1 MSNKPSQIKVLAAS
15 LLLATSWQASAAI
28 GGLQVQSGLN
38 EPFSATVVVTGD
50 EARALA
56 SGRPTISGADLTA
69 SVLQQS
75 GDRAVIRVQSAAP
88 IKEPMLTFWLGV
100 GNQNRQYTA
109 MLDPRDYRAPTQAS
123 GGRERTAPAAASG
136 RERPVAEQTATRP
149 ARAETAQRPQRERV
163 RSSERRAAPA
173 ATIEIS
179 GTAYQVKDGELLVN
193 IAERVQPSG
202 MTLRQTINAL
212 VRANPRSF
220 RNGNPDLM
228 YRGATLIIPDAAQLR
243 RLAQNPHLRVRP
255 VSAAGLPAAN
265 LPERATQSAQPAT
278 PPASEKPADTAPAKP
293 VTPPPA
299 PPVEPA
305 KPVEPAQPVQ
315 AETPP
320 ASAEKPVTQV
330 VDVPPAVSEV
340 PASVPAASDPLQV
353 ASEPMAASVAVSE
366 PVAPP
371 VTETPPAPQ
380 PAAPTETTEPVEEE
394 SGGLMQWLPYGAG
407 ALVLGGLAY
416 FLLQRR
422 RKSGG
427 DEALGQEA
435 NEDEL
440 FFDDAQQDGV
450 VAASAATAAAATVA
464 ADDDELHLDLSH
476 LADQHLGNTPD
487 SGFAAAQ
494 PAAAAD
500 AAADDWGWIEES
512 SNQTQAASPAAN
524 VAVTSDEEAWLDF
537 GEETVA
543 VAAAPAAAAAV
554 QTEVDEDLS
563 WVLDVEE
570 TPVAAP
576 ASEPVRQAAPV
587 AAADDDWLSGLDE
600 VVVEETVAP
609 QAAASAAAVAA
620 LDDQWDMNIDL
631 SEPEVQAA
639 PAVET
644 AGNGF
649 DSFAENLDFNLNF
662 ADEQPAVPAAPAATE
677 SFEAPAFDA
686 FSSQAFAAEEVM
698 SLNLDMDASE
708 SAVAAPAA
716 ALPQEALEAKL
727 ELARMYLEIDD
738 ANTARQTLM
747 ELVNESEG
755 SSIQAQAKALL
766 QELS

>member
-15 LLLATSWQASAAI
+15 LLLVASWQASAAI

-100 GNQNRQYTA
+100 GDQNRQYTA
-109 MLDPRDYRAPTQAS
+109 MLDPRDYRAPAQAS
-123 GGRERTAPAAASG
+123 GGRERTATAAGG
-136 RERPVAEQTATRP
+136 RERPAAEQAATRP
-149 ARAETAQRPQRERV
+149 ARTETAQRPQRERV
-163 RSSERRAAPA
+163 RSAERRAAPA
-173 ATIEIS
+173 ATMEIS

-255 VSAAGLPAAN
+255 ASTAGLPVAN
-265 LPERATQSAQPAT
+265 LPERATQSSQATT
-278 PPASEKPADTAPAKP
+278 PPVSEKPADTAPAKP

-320 ASAEKPVTQV
+320 ASAEKPAAQV
-330 VDVPPAVSEV
+330 VDAPPAVSEV
-340 PASVPAASDPLQV
+340 SASVPAVSDPLQV

-380 PAAPTETTEPVEEE
+380 PAAPTEAAEPVEEE

-407 ALVLGGLAY
+407 ALTLGGLAY
-416 FLLQRR
+416 FFLQRR

-450 VAASAATAAAATVA
+450 ATASAAAATVA

-494 PAAAAD
+494 PAAADTAE
-500 AAADDWGWIEES
+500 DDWGWIEES
-512 SNQTQAASPAAN
+512 SNQTQVASPAAN
-524 VAVTSDEEAWLDF
+524 VAVAADEEAWLDF

-570 TPVAAP
+570 TPAAAP

-587 AAADDDWLSGLDE
+587 AVADDDDWLSGLDE

-631 SEPEVQAA
+631 SEPEVQTA

-644 AGNGF
+644 VENGF

-662 ADEQPAVPAAPAATE
+662 ADEQPAATTAPAATE

-708 SAVAAPAA
+708 STVAAPA

-755 SSIQAQAKALL
+755 SSIQAQARALL

>member
-15 LLLATSWQASAAI
+15 LLLVASWQASAAI

-100 GNQNRQYTA
+100 GDQNRQYTA
-109 MLDPRDYRAPTQAS
+109 MLDPRDYRAPAQAS
-123 GGRERTAPAAASG
+123 GGRERPAA
-136 RERPVAEQTATRP
+136 EQAATRP
-149 ARAETAQRPQRERV
+149 ARTETAQRPQRERV
-163 RSSERRAAPA
+163 RSAERRAAPA
-173 ATIEIS
+173 ATMEIS

-255 VSAAGLPAAN
+255 ASTAGLPVAN
-265 LPERATQSAQPAT
+265 LPERATQPSQATT
-278 PPASEKPADTAPAKP
+278 PPVSEKPADTAPAKP

-320 ASAEKPVTQV
+320 ASAEKPAAQV
-330 VDVPPAVSEV
+330 VDAPPAVSEV
-340 PASVPAASDPLQV
+340 SASVPAVSDPLQV

-380 PAAPTETTEPVEEE
+380 PAAPTEAAEPVEEE

-407 ALVLGGLAY
+407 ALTLGGLAY
-416 FLLQRR
+416 FFLQRR

-450 VAASAATAAAATVA
+450 ATASAAAATVA

-494 PAAAAD
+494 PAAADTAE
-500 AAADDWGWIEES
+500 DDWGWIEES
-512 SNQTQAASPAAN
+512 SNQTQVASPAAN
-524 VAVTSDEEAWLDF
+524 VAVAADEEAWLDF

-587 AAADDDWLSGLDE
+587 AVADDDDWLSGLDE
-600 VVVEETVAP
+600 VVVEETGAP

-631 SEPEVQAA
+631 SEPEVQTA

-644 AGNGF
+644 VENGF

-662 ADEQPAVPAAPAATE
+662 ADEQPAATAAPAATE

-708 SAVAAPAA
+708 STVAAPA

-755 SSIQAQAKALL
+755 SSIQAQARALL